1 MLFQPVL
8 VRFFS
13 KASKFDKFFPAKKD
27 TSVQIRYPKQHPK
40 KIDSSQSDIIK
51 LEKAPVYLDQPKTV
65 PYELYLSK
73 NTPFESPEHSKILE
87 VALIGAPNAGKSS
100 LMNKFIGDNLS
111 AVSNKRCTTDEAIT
125 GVYMNIE
132 KRTQLIFYDTPGITQ
147 LYKNTRHFV
156 TRAWEVLDTCDKAL
170 FVVDSVKRVDDAIK
184 EALHRLKKQ
193 RLNESYRKKIRRMK
207 IEEDNNNLTEEFFE
221 EMFKEDPEEDH
232 LGDQT
237 IPTYLVLNKIDL
249 CSNKRKLKNLI
260 NELEEISRFEK
271 IFFTSAET
279 GYGIS
284 DIITSLEEDAYS
296 KSWDFNPQ
304 SKSDASEI
312 EMVEQMMKSL
322 IYERFYKEVPYMI
335 GIRITEFRLRS
346 DGLFKVEFALDVE
359 NQSQVPLVVGKQGRN
374 IKWLKERIEA
384 ELAQKYQKEVFA
396 QFTVKLRTD
405 RLDVSNE
412 KGEDIIKPG
421 YGLEKAQEE
430 QEAIRKGELSIR
442 DVMKR

>member
-1 MLFQPVL
+1 
-8 VRFFS
+8 
-13 KASKFDKFFPAKKD
+13 
-27 TSVQIRYPKQHPK
+27 
-40 KIDSSQSDIIK
+40 
-51 LEKAPVYLDQPKTV
+51 V

-100 LMNKFIGDNLS
+100 LMNKLIGEDLS
-111 AVSNKRCTTDEAIT
+111 AVSNKRATTDEAVT
-125 GVYMNIE
+125 GVYTNIE
-132 KRTQLIFYDTPGITQ
+132 KRTQIVFYDTPGITQ
-147 LYKNTRHFV
+147 YYKNTRHFV
-156 TRAWEVLDTCDKAL
+156 TKAWEVLDTCDKAL

-193 RLNESYRKKIRRMK
+193 RLNEGYRKKMRKMK
-207 IEEDNNNLTEEFFE
+207 QDEDNIELTEEFMN
-221 EMFKEDPEEDH
+221 EMFNEEVVEEDN

-249 CSNKRKLKNLI
+249 CMNKRKLKNLI

-279 GYGIS
+279 GYGLP
-284 DIITSLEEDAYS
+284 DILTSLEAEAYP
-296 KSWDFNPQ
+296 KSWDYNPA

-322 IYERFYKEVPYMI
+322 IYQRFYKEVPYMI
-335 GIRITEFRLRS
+335 GIRVTEFRIRS

-374 IKWLKERIEA
+374 IKWLKERIEMD
-384 ELAQKYQKEVFA
+384 LAQKYQKEVFA

-421 YGLEKAQEE
+421 YGLEKAEEE
-430 QEAIRKGELSIR
+430 QDAIRSGAMSIH
-442 DVMKR
+442 DAMKR

>member
-1 MLFQPVL
+1 MNWKRFQD
-8 VRFFS
+8 S
-13 KASKFDKFFPAKKD
+13 K
-27 TSVQIRYPKQHPK
+27 
-40 KIDSSQSDIIK
+40 
-51 LEKAPVYLDQPKTV
+51 
-65 PYELYLSK
+65 
-73 NTPFESPEHSKILE
+73 
-87 VALIGAPNAGKSS
+87 
-100 LMNKFIGDNLS
+100 
-111 AVSNKRCTTDEAIT
+111 
-125 GVYMNIE
+125 
-132 KRTQLIFYDTPGITQ
+132 
-147 LYKNTRHFV
+147 
-156 TRAWEVLDTCDKAL
+156 
-170 FVVDSVKRVDDAIK
+170 
-184 EALHRLKKQ
+184 
-193 RLNESYRKKIRRMK
+193 
-207 IEEDNNNLTEEFFE
+207 
-221 EMFKEDPEEDH
+221 
-232 LGDQT
+232 
-237 IPTYLVLNKIDL
+237 
-249 CSNKRKLKNLI
+249 
-260 NELEEISRFEK
+260 K

-279 GYGIS
+279 GYGIP
-284 DIITSLEEDAYS
+284 DIITSLEEDPYS